1 MVDFVSLGKAGDIF
15 SRQRAARGDLTSCLL
30 EGRSSAAVPALEGGT
45 GELKYNST
53 APGMHVWGFF
63 LLFFFFNLLHQGPQ
77 SYFSPSREVP
87 VEAVA

>member
-30 EGRSSAAVPALEGGT
+30 EGRWSAAVPALEGGT
-45 GELKYNST
+45 GELQYNST

-63 LLFFFFNLLHQGPQ
+63 LIIFFLT
-77 SYFSPSREVP
+77 SYIRDLRAISVP
-87 VEAVA
+87 AGRSQ